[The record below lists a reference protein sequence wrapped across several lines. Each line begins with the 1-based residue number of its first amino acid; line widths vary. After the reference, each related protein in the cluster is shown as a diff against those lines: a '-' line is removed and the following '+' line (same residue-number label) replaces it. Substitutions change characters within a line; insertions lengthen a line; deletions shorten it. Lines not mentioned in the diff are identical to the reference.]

1 VKSFEYSPNP
11 SFSKSSLGIN
21 LNAAEFMPKTQEIK
35 DPARMEKLTKALGK
49 SKISMGDGK
58 TLIDLE
64 KKLACHKIPHKQASG
79 ERSRINSSTP
89 LLFCQL
95 KVGK

>member
-1 VKSFEYSPNP
+1 
-11 SFSKSSLGIN
+11 
-21 LNAAEFMPKTQEIK
+21 MPKTQEIK

-64 KKLACHKIPHKQASG
+64 KKLACHKIPHKQA
-79 ERSRINSSTP
+79 
-89 LLFCQL
+89 
-95 KVGK
+95 